1 MIEELAER
9 HRAAVYGRVLRWATD
24 ASEAE
29 DLTQETLLRA
39 HKHIGSLED
48 PQAALA
54 WLLRIADRVSID
66 RLRRRDPLR
75 FRADEGEPEALQ
87 LPDPAPTVLQMAE
100 QEEMSACTQ
109 KYLDRLNPGHRQV
122 LWLSDAEG
130 RSAKEIA
137 QLLGISEGAAKIR
150 LHRARENLRA
160 LLKGA
165 CQFSTDERGVLVCD
179 PKTGPSAAR

>member
-1 MIEELAER
+1 MIEEIVQQ
-9 HRAAVYGRVLRWATD
+9 HRAAVYGRVLRWTAD
-24 ASEAE
+24 VAEAE

-39 HKHIGSLED
+39 HSSIGTLED
-48 PQAALA
+48 PKAVLA

-75 FRADEGEPEALQ
+75 SRSDESESEALQ
-87 LPDPAPTVLQMAE
+87 IPDPAPTVLQMAE
-100 QEEMSACTQ
+100 QEEMSTCTQ
-109 KYLDRLNPGHRQV
+109 KYLDRLNPGHRKI
-122 LWLSDAEG
+122 LWLSDVEG

-150 LHRARENLRA
+150 LHRARENLRL

-165 CQFSTDERGVLVCD
+165 CQFSTDERGVFVCE
-179 PKTGPSAAR
+179 PKTGTSAR